1 MLIEARKY
9 LLAVGIFG
17 WASFDKVS
25 SPFFDN
31 RPLEEHVAAIIL
43 ASYYMQPR
51 ERVMVL
57 VRKMNN
63 LFPDRLVRSN
73 IFPTD
78 LDTALNNFAE
88 SMWTIVQVNFLDDE
102 ENFAYL
108 VKNVVQHSFTQE

>member
-1 MLIEARKY
+1 M
-9 LLAVGIFG
+9 AVGIFG

-25 SPFFDN
+25 SPFFDK

-43 ASYYMQPR
+43 ASYYLQPR

-63 LFPDRLVRSN
+63 LFPNRLVQSN

-88 SMWTIVQVNFLDDE
+88 SIWTIVQVNFLDDE

-108 VKNVVQHSFTQE
+108 VKNVVQNSFNQEQKEG